1 GNQLLSTDEHGYV
14 LPFEVVS
21 ILLLAALIGCIV
33 IAMKSPAATA
43 REDVEETHSV

>member
-1 GNQLLSTDEHGYV
+1 

-33 IAMKSPAATA
+33 IAIQNKP
-43 REDVEETHSV
+43 VIK

>member
-1 GNQLLSTDEHGYV
+1 MMNTTDKGFA

-33 IAMKSPAATA
+33 IAMKVKHT
-43 REDVEETHSV
+43 EE